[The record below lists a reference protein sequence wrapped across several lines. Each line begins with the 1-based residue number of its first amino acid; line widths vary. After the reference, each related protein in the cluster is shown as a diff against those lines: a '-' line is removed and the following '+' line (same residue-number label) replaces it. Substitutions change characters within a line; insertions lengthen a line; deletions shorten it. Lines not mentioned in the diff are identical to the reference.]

1 MCPFFRT
8 APAEENSPRAK
19 ANAIRAIVDGRLP
32 WHELDSSEMQSL
44 TKVCFNCKQ
53 CQVECPSEINVPH
66 LMLESKAQFVS
77 ANGPKTS
84 EWILSRIHGWSDSL
98 CRLSWLI
105 NPLLNTRSGR
115 WAAELLLGISRQRKL
130 PPFARRTFFSSAP
143 KRWLSPPASL
153 RDPVPIIYFVDHFAN
168 SHDPELALAFAKI
181 LEHHGKTL
189 HVPPSQVRSGMALIS
204 TGDLDNA
211 RILARDNVRVLAE
224 FAREGCPIVCTEPA
238 AAVCLKIEYPRLL
251 DHPDAQLVAD
261 HVFEAGDFLS
271 KMHSRKELR
280 TDFDPLPL
288 TAAYHTPCHLRA
300 LNRATP
306 LVDLCQLIPE
316 FRASRVEHGCSGL
329 AGTFGLTQE
338 HFEKSLVI
346 GQKLM
351 EQMRSSEIDFGLTEC
366 SSCKIQMEQQSTTPT
381 LHPLK
386 ILALAYGLLPEVRR
400 RLKPNLKRRLT
411 S

>member
-1 MCPFFRT
+1 M
-8 APAEENSPRAK
+8 
-19 ANAIRAIVDGRLP
+19 
-32 WHELDSSEMQSL
+32 
-44 TKVCFNCKQ
+44 
-53 CQVECPSEINVPH
+53 
-66 LMLESKAQFVS
+66 
-77 ANGPKTS
+77 
-84 EWILSRIHGWSDSL
+84 
-98 CRLSWLI
+98 
-105 NPLLNTRSGR
+105 
-115 WAAELLLGISRQRKL
+115 
-130 PPFARRTFFSSAP
+130 
-143 KRWLSPPASL
+143 
-153 RDPVPIIYFVDHFAN
+153 
-168 SHDPELALAFAKI
+168 
-181 LEHHGKTL
+181 
-189 HVPPSQVRSGMALIS
+189 
-204 TGDLDNA
+204 
-211 RILARDNVRVLAE
+211 
-224 FAREGCPIVCTEPA
+224 
-238 AAVCLKIEYPRLL
+238 KIEYPRLL